1 MPWSASGIGRC
12 EIGNGG
18 CWQDTK
24 DGKTI
29 SACSVSRCSL
39 ETLVFAFQFVDCV
52 KSKCGILQNEVSE
65 GCKCP
70 AGFKGDGVK
79 SCEGIIQKLDFFT
92 ALNATLF

>member
-12 EIGNGG
+12 EISNGG

-39 ETLVFAFQFVDCV
+39 ETLVFAFQFVDSV
-52 KSKCGILQNEVSE
+52 KSKCGILQNEESE

-79 SCEGIIQKLDFFT
+79 SCEGIIQKLDF
-92 ALNATLF
+92 LQP